1 MDHLR
6 LSEGLERYERYR
18 RDRGVQEQTLRDQR
32 YLYLRFQQWYG
43 DVQMRHLRQERVAQ
57 WFYARSRPLSPATH
71 NAYRARL
78 ASFFAH
84 AIRRGWIRVDPMVDV
99 HRMRVPQRL
108 RQRPAPDLLADVID
122 QADDDRD
129 RAILATLVTTAL
141 RQNSVRLLRIGDV
154 DLAQG
159 WLRVNVTKTLQH
171 DELDSALRR

>member
-1 MDHLR
+1 
-6 LSEGLERYERYR
+6 
-18 RDRGVQEQTLRDQR
+18 
-32 YLYLRFQQWYG
+32 
-43 DVQMRHLRQERVAQ
+43 
-57 WFYARSRPLSPATH
+57 ARARPLSPATH

-84 AIRRGWIRVDPMVDV
+84 AMRRGWIRVDPMVDV
-99 HRMRVPQRL
+99 HRMKVPQRL

-154 DLAQG
+154 DLAHG

-171 DELDSALRR
+171 DETPITTELDSTLRRWLISYAATIDRPLREQDHSFPARFVRGYRWRTLEDGTREKVSST